1 MDKFYSK
8 KLLEALVSL
17 SSNEPFY
24 KGDIKEA
31 AKIIVKEIS
40 KNLSIDRASIWL
52 FNSTRDC
59 IILQQLYVT
68 IEEAF
73 YQDSRL
79 YKKDCETYFS
89 ALEEDP
95 IIVANDAETHPATS
109 CFLEGYLKP
118 LGVKSMLDVP
128 IWFRGTLIGVICIE
142 SLTHREWLSEEVDF
156 AQVLSSLYSF
166 SYSVMESDSLFR
178 ELKTR
183 DIEIKNRMTAINN
196 SNAVIE
202 FGLDRKVIYANKTFL
217 EAMGYELEE
226 IIEKPHCI
234 FIEPGTEK
242 TQEYEDF
249 WKTLIS
255 GTYYSDIV
263 RRVKKDGQEIFLQAT
278 YNPILDIEGNVY
290 RVMKIAVDVTENF
303 NQKKEIEK
311 KNTYLEHAAKIL
323 RHDMHS
329 GINTYMPR
337 GLSSLERRL
346 DEKSIKDLKIEAPL
360 KMIKEGLRHTQK
372 VYRGVYEFT
381 NLVKKDVALNREDCD
396 IKAILEDYLSATAY
410 RPQVILNDLGII
422 NVNEPLFCTAIDN
435 LIRNGLKYNDSNTKI
450 VKISREDNTIIVEDN
465 GRGLTR
471 EEFNHLSQPYVRK
484 EGQAEAGTGLGLN
497 ICIAILEE
505 HGFSVDCEK
514 LIEGGT
520 KLTIKI
526 N

>member
-1 MDKFYSK
+1 MDKVYSK

-24 KGDIKEA
+24 KGDIKEG
-31 AKIIVKEIS
+31 AKIITREIS
-40 KNLSIDRASIWL
+40 KNILVDRASIWL
-52 FNSTRDC
+52 FNPERDS

-68 IEEAF
+68 SEDTF
-73 YQDSRL
+73 YQDARL
-79 YKKDCETYFS
+79 YKKDCKTYFN
-89 ALEEDP
+89 ALEDDP
-95 IIVANDAETHPATS
+95 IIIANDAENHPATS

-128 IWFRGTLIGVICIE
+128 IWFRGSLIGVICME
-142 SLTHREWLSEEVDF
+142 SLTSREWVSEEVDF

-166 SYSVMESDSLFR
+166 SYSVMESDSLFI
-178 ELKTR
+178 EIKNR

-202 FGLDRKVIYANKTFL
+202 FGLDRNVIYANNTFL
-217 EAMGYELEE
+217 ETMGYELEE
-226 IIEKPHCI
+226 IVGKPHSI
-234 FIEPGTEK
+234 FIEDGFEK

-249 WKTLIS
+249 WKKLIS

-263 RRVKKDGQEIFLQAT
+263 RRIKKDGQEVFLQAT
-278 YNPILDIEGNVY
+278 YNPIIDIEGNVY
-290 RVMKIAVDVTENF
+290 RVMKIAVDVTENI
-303 NQKKEIEK
+303 NQKREIEK

-337 GLSSLERRL
+337 GISSLERRL

-381 NLVKKDVALNREDCD
+381 NLVKKDVVLTRTDCD
-396 IKAILEDYLSATAY
+396 IKEILEDYLSATAY
-410 RPQVILNDLGII
+410 RPQVILNELGVA

-435 LIRNGLKYNDSNTKI
+435 LIRNGLKYNDSNNKI
-450 VKISREDNTIIVEDN
+450 VKISREGNDIIVEDN

-471 EEFNHLSQPYVRK
+471 EEFHYLSQPYVRK
-484 EGQAEAGTGLGLN
+484 EGQTEAGTGLGLN